1 MIYQYLYILQ
11 LSAKKTVE
19 KKYAKVLEK
28 QGLDSEEIE
37 SLLLETNSDKQS
49 IQSTIELFPK
59 TEENARQIGLRNAAK
74 NHRNEYNSQKYETDI
89 TTSDLPRKYAYTESN
104 QSEDFEES
112 ISIEVDIK
120 L

>member
-1 MIYQYLYILQ
+1 MQ

-37 SLLLETNSDKQS
+37 SLLLESNSDKQPN
-49 IQSTIELFPK
+49 QSTMDLFPK

-74 NHRNEYNSQKYETDI
+74 NHRNEYNSKNYETDMP
-89 TTSDLPRKYAYTESN
+89 TYDLPRKYVYSESN